1 MRTLYRMFKYLRP
14 YWRQFLLSFAAL
26 LLVTAANLALPRLV
40 GRGLID
46 QILTQEKS
54 IARLN
59 LLAGS
64 IILLFLVKGV
74 ASYGQGYL
82 ASYISQRL
90 IVDLRNK
97 IFGHLQKLSLAFHE
111 TTRTGELIA
120 RVTNDVAL
128 VQASFPIGLLDL
140 LQQVLVLA
148 GALVSIFLIHWK
160 LASLMFIVL
169 PVLGLVV
176 NRFGAKIRQLTRTV
190 QEKIADLTSILQETL
205 AGIRIVKAFGMEKH
219 EVTRFEEKNDANF
232 QVTMKSAQLSAT
244 LTPFLELLS
253 AFGMTVVIWYGG
265 LEVIRGNLTTGKLIE
280 FFTYLGLAG
289 QPISNLGRTFALLQQ
304 SLAAGDRIFS
314 LLDVDADI
322 KDAPDA
328 VELPRLSGRVSFK
341 NVEFSYKPG
350 QPILQEIDLEVA
362 PGEVVAI
369 VGPSGAGKTTLV
381 NLIPR
386 FYDVDAG
393 VVEIDGYDVRRVKNA
408 SLRKQIGLVPQ
419 ETILFGASVAE
430 NIAYGRREASRDEVI
445 GAAKAANAHEF
456 IMALPQGY
464 DTLVGERGVGLS
476 GGQRQRIAI
485 ARAVL
490 RDPRILILDEAT
502 SALDAESEML
512 VQDALGRL
520 MRGRTTF
527 IIAHRLSSIKHAD
540 RVVVLERGRIVE
552 TGSHSQLLA
561 RDGLYRRLYERQ
573 LETEEV
579 SHQ

>member
-1 MRTLYRMFKYLRP
+1 MRTLSRVLKYLQP
-14 YWRQFLLSFAAL
+14 YWRQILLSLAALSFAT
-26 LLVTAANLALPRLV
+26 VINLAIPRLF
-40 GRGLID
+40 GRNLID

-54 IARLN
+54 IAKLN
-59 LLAGS
+59 LLAGG

-82 ASYISQRL
+82 NSYVSQRL
-90 IVDLRNK
+90 IVDLRNR

-111 TTRTGELIA
+111 RVRAGDLIA

-128 VQASFPIGLLDL
+128 IQTSFPTGLMDL
-140 LQQVLVLA
+140 LQQALMLA

-160 LASLMFIVL
+160 LASLMIIVL
-169 PVLGLVV
+169 PALGLVV
-176 NRFGAKIRQLTRTV
+176 NRFGARIRQLAWTI
-190 QEKIADLTSILQETL
+190 QEKIADLTSTLQETV

-219 EVTRFEEKNDANF
+219 EEKRFAEKNDANF
-232 QVTMKSAQLSAT
+232 QATMKSAQLSAT

-265 LEVIRGNLTTGKLIE
+265 LEVIRGNLSIGKLIE
-280 FFTYLGLAG
+280 FFTYLGLAA
-289 QPISNLGRTFALLQQ
+289 QPISNLGRTFASLQQ

-314 LLDVDADI
+314 LLDIEEDI

-328 VELPRLSGRVSFK
+328 VELPRLSGRVVFR
-341 NVEFSYKPG
+341 NVEFAYKPG
-350 QPILQEIDLEVA
+350 QPVLRGIDLEVA
-362 PGEVVAI
+362 PGEVIAI

-386 FYDVDAG
+386 FYDVGAG

-430 NIAYGRREASRDEVI
+430 NIAYGRQEASRNEI
-445 GAAKAANAHEF
+445 IKAAQAANAHEF
-456 IMALPQGY
+456 VMALSQGY
-464 DTLVGERGVGLS
+464 DTPVGERETSLS

-502 SALDAESEML
+502 SALDAEAEML
-512 VQDALGRL
+512 VQDALRRL
-520 MRGRTTF
+520 MHGRTTF
-527 IIAHRLSSIKHAD
+527 IVAHRLSSIKHAD
-540 RVVVLERGRIVE
+540 RIVVLEKGRIVE
-552 TGSHSQLLA
+552 MGSHSQLLA
-561 RDGLYRRLYERQ
+561 GDGLYRRLYERQ
-573 LETEEV
+573 LETEGV
-579 SHQ
+579 YH

>member
-1 MRTLYRMFKYLRP
+1 MRTLYRMLKYLRP
-14 YWRQFLLSFAAL
+14 YWRQFLLSFVAL
-26 LLVTAANLALPRLV
+26 LISTAVNLIIPRLF
-40 GRGLID
+40 GRNLID
-46 QILTQEKS
+46 EILTRDKS
-54 IARLN
+54 IAMLN
-59 LLAGS
+59 LLAGA
-64 IILLFLVKGV
+64 IILLFLVKGI

-82 ASYISQRL
+82 NSYVGQRL
-90 IVDLRNK
+90 IMDLRNQ

-111 TTRTGELIA
+111 TVRTGELIA
-120 RVTNDVAL
+120 RATNDVAL
-128 VQASFPIGLLDL
+128 VQMGFPIRLMDL
-140 LQQVLVLA
+140 LQQSLMLT
-148 GALVSIFLIHWK
+148 GALFSIFSIHWK
-160 LASLMFIVL
+160 LASLMIIVL

-176 NRFGAKIRQLTRTV
+176 NRFGARIRQLTRMV

-219 EVTRFEEKNDANF
+219 EARRFAEENDANF

-265 LEVIRGNLTTGKLIE
+265 LEVIRGHLSIGKLIE
-280 FFTYLGLAG
+280 FFTYLGLAA
-289 QPISNLGRTFALLQQ
+289 QPISNLGGSFANLQQ

-314 LLDVDADI
+314 LLDIEADI
-322 KDAPDA
+322 DDAPDA

-341 NVEFSYKPG
+341 NVEFAYHPGKPV
-350 QPILQEIDLEVA
+350 LQDIDLEVA
-362 PGEVVAI
+362 PGEVIAV
-369 VGPSGAGKTTLV
+369 VGPSGAGKSTLV

-386 FYDVDAG
+386 FYDVAAG
-393 VVEIDGYDVRRVKNA
+393 AVEVDGYDVRRVKGA

-419 ETILFGASVAE
+419 ETILFGAGVAE
-430 NIAYGRREASRDEVI
+430 NIAYGRRKATRDEVI
-445 GAAKAANAHEF
+445 AAARAANAHEF

-490 RDPRILILDEAT
+490 RNPRILILDEAT

-512 VQDALGRL
+512 VQEALRRL
-520 MRGRTTF
+520 MEGRTTF

-540 RVVVLERGRIVE
+540 RIVVLEKGRIVE
-552 TGSHSQLLA
+552 IGSHSQLMA
-561 RDGLYRRLYERQ
+561 QEGLYRRLYERQ

-579 SHQ
+579 SSQ

>member
-1 MRTLYRMFKYLRP
+1 MRTLYRMLKYLRP
-14 YWRQFLLSFAAL
+14 YWRQFLLSFVAL
-26 LLVTAANLALPRLV
+26 LISTAVNLTIPRLF
-40 GRGLID
+40 GRNLID
-46 QILTQEKS
+46 EILTRDKS
-54 IARLN
+54 IAMLN
-59 LLAGS
+59 LLAGA
-64 IILLFLVKGV
+64 IILLFLVKGI

-82 ASYISQRL
+82 NSYVGQRL
-90 IVDLRNK
+90 IMDLRNQ

-111 TTRTGELIA
+111 TVRTGELIA
-120 RVTNDVAL
+120 RATNDVAL
-128 VQASFPIGLLDL
+128 VQMGFPIRLMDL
-140 LQQVLVLA
+140 LQQSLMLI
-148 GALVSIFLIHWK
+148 GALFSIFSIHWK
-160 LASLMFIVL
+160 LASLMIIVL

-176 NRFGAKIRQLTRTV
+176 NRFGARIRQLTRTV

-205 AGIRIVKAFGMEKH
+205 VGIRIVKAFGMEKH
-219 EVTRFEEKNDANF
+219 EARRFAEENDANF

-265 LEVIRGNLTTGKLIE
+265 LEVIRGHLSIGKLIE
-280 FFTYLGLAG
+280 FFTYLGLAA
-289 QPISNLGRTFALLQQ
+289 QPISNLGGSFANLQQ

-314 LLDVDADI
+314 LLDIEADI
-322 KDAPDA
+322 DDAPDA
-328 VELPRLSGRVSFK
+328 VRLPRLSGRVSFK
-341 NVEFSYKPG
+341 NVEFAYHAGKPV
-350 QPILQEIDLEVA
+350 LQGIDLEVA
-362 PGEVVAI
+362 PGEVIAV
-369 VGPSGAGKTTLV
+369 VGPSGAGKSTLV

-386 FYDVDAG
+386 FYDVAAG
-393 VVEIDGYDVRRVKNA
+393 AVEVDGYDVRRVKGA

-430 NIAYGRREASRDEVI
+430 NIAYGRREAARDEVI
-445 GAAKAANAHEF
+445 AAARAANAHEF

-490 RDPRILILDEAT
+490 RNPRILILDEAT

-512 VQDALGRL
+512 VQEALGRL
-520 MRGRTTF
+520 MEGRTTF

-540 RVVVLERGRIVE
+540 RIVVLEKGRIME
-552 TGSHSQLLA
+552 IGSHSQLMA
-561 RDGLYRRLYERQ
+561 QEGLYRRLYERQ

-579 SHQ
+579 SSQ

>member
-128 VQASFPIGLLDL
+128 VQASFPIGLMDL
-140 LQQVLVLA
+140 LQQVLMLA

-341 NVEFSYKPG
+341 NVEFSYKLG

-520 MRGRTTF
+520 MSGRTTF

-540 RVVVLERGRIVE
+540 RIVVLERGRIVE